1 MPIWRSQIT
10 RLLHN
15 SRLSRENDFVKIAK
29 MSFPKYDGSKDPVS
43 WFSRCEKFF
52 RIHKI
57 EPHQQVELA
66 SYLLEDD
73 AQI

>member
-1 MPIWRSQIT
+1 M
-10 RLLHN
+10 
-15 SRLSRENDFVKIAK
+15 KIAK